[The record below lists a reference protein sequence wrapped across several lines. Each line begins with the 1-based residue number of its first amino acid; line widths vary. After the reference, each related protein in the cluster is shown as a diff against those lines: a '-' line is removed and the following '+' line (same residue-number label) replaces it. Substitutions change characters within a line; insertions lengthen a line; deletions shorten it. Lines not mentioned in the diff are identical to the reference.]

1 MTTPV
6 DPLSERGNLGLGL
19 SRRSLIAA
27 GAIVA
32 TVASTSMARAFSS
45 SRKPHH
51 GLGGGSPG
59 TGPAPGGRPGTE
71 PRSEHG
77 GGEPGSTP
85 ETHCFCRG
93 TRLLT
98 PLGEVAIEDLSIGD
112 VVVTHAG
119 AERAIRWIGTFSF
132 ARDHADWPEQAMP
145 VRIAKD
151 AFAPGVPRRDLYV
164 SREHLLLFNGVLI
177 PAGDL
182 INGATIR
189 AVAPAGDVID
199 YLHVELDAHDVLI
212 AEGAPCE
219 SLLANAER
227 RASFDNMSEFAALYG
242 SGNSGAVPCAPISAF
257 NGRRSA
263 LRSRLRS
270 ALTPIVDIRHPMD
283 VVRDNVEARAAMLKA
298 A

>member
-1 MTTPV
+1 MTSPV
-6 DPLSERGNLGLGL
+6 DPLSERGNLGLRL

-32 TVASTSMARAFSS
+32 TVASTSVARAFSS

-51 GLGGGSPG
+51 GLGGGSPN
-59 TGPAPGGRPGTE
+59 GPTPGGRPDTG
-71 PRSEHG
+71 PRNEHG

-119 AERAIRWIGTFSF
+119 AERAIRWIGTFSI
-132 ARDHADWPEQAMP
+132 ARDRADWPEQAMP

-151 AFAPGVPRRDLYV
+151 AFTPGVPRRDLYV

-189 AVAPAGDVID
+189 AVEPAGDVID

-227 RASFDNMSEFAALYG
+227 RAGFDNMSEFVALYG
-242 SGNSGAVPCAPISAF
+242 SGNSDAVPCAPISAF
-257 NGRRSA
+257 NGRRSE

-270 ALTPIVDIRHPMD
+270 ALTPIVDIRRPMD
-283 VVRDNVEARAAMLKA
+283 VVRDNVEARAALLKA